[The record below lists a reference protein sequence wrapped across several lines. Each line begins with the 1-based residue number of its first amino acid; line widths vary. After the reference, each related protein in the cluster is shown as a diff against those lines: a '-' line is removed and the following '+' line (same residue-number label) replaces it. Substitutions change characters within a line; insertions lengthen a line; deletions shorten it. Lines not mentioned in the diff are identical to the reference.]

1 MRRAPQ
7 RFDGD
12 LLEGARTDVGIFA
25 EALIGERLWKHQ
37 LEVARSPERVR
48 VVNSGRQAGKS
59 RTLAVLALHE
69 AYSGPERRVL
79 VLSAGEDA
87 AKELLR
93 HVGGLC
99 SSPLLAGSVVD
110 ENASVVRLS
119 NGSEIRSVP
128 ASEKQVRGRSVDLLI
143 LDEAAFI
150 DDAIW
155 TAARFTVI
163 ARPGSRVV
171 MASTPYGRTDR
182 FFSVAYRTGE
192 RKEQG
197 YRSFHWPSTV
207 SPMVDREWLALQR
220 KTMTDREYRAEVLA
234 EWVDDSGAYF
244 TSAELEG
251 AVEDYE
257 LVDPSV
263 AMGTIA
269 SGGVDWG
276 LGDANA
282 VALVGRPRRSSA
294 GFTLLATGRPGY
306 EPQERPKD
314 PLRVLWLEEHFG
326 MPY

>member
-1 MRRAPQ
+1 
-7 RFDGD
+7 
-12 LLEGARTDVGIFA
+12 
-25 EALIGERLWKHQ
+25 
-37 LEVARSPERVR
+37 
-48 VVNSGRQAGKS
+48 
-59 RTLAVLALHE
+59 
-69 AYSGPERRVL
+69 
-79 VLSAGEDA
+79 
-87 AKELLR
+87 
-93 HVGGLC
+93 
-99 SSPLLAGSVVD
+99 
-110 ENASVVRLS
+110 
-119 NGSEIRSVP
+119 
-128 ASEKQVRGRSVDLLI
+128 
-143 LDEAAFI
+143 
-150 DDAIW
+150 
-155 TAARFTVI
+155 
-163 ARPGSRVV
+163 

-182 FFSVAYRTGE
+182 FFSIAYRAGE

-244 TSAELEG
+244 SSAELEG

-263 AMGTIA
+263 AMGMIA

-282 VALVGRPRRSSA
+282 LALVGRPQRATS
-294 GFTLLATGRPGY
+294 GFTLIAHARPGY

-326 MPY
+326 MPYGRFIERIVDVGTSPRGYRFGRLAAESNGVGQMPCEVLRGQLAKAGAHVQLDAVHTDARSKEDGFGAIKLLLQQGDLKLPRHPALLGQLAALEYETSDSGLVRIAVPERAGHDDLAMALMLAVSPEGNRDAQSPGSGIGKYRNLGRRRR